1 VAQLRPQA
9 LARAHPGLSDA
20 GPTALLETLAQI
32 AASYGFEIA
41 SDRLETFRALIGQT
55 LGS

>member
-1 VAQLRPQA
+1 
-9 LARAHPGLSDA
+9 
-20 GPTALLETLAQI
+20 LLETLAQI

>member
-1 VAQLRPQA
+1 
-9 LARAHPGLSDA
+9 
-20 GPTALLETLAQI
+20 LLETLAQI

-41 SDRLETFRALIGQT
+41 SDRLEMFRALIGQT